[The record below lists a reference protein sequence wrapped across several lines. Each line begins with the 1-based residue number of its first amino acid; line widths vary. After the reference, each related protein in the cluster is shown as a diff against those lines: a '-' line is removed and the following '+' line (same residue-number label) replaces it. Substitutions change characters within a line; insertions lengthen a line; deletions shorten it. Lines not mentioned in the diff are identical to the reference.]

1 MSETLKNVLN
11 AESSSE
17 TLDVELMQADEENIV
32 EASSKKTILQYIKI
46 VLKWVFLFIVIFL
59 FGGSIF
65 LKICHCIA
73 DIFDTDYSVV
83 WKNVL
88 LFLLCGIS
96 FNLYRV
102 RTDISTRTGYK
113 KNFTP
118 SNAIFLFI
126 KLFLLYA
133 ILFLSTL
140 VFDKNGI
147 LIDKLV
153 GKKST
158 VNVVQNFK
166 EETTNENQNVLDS
179 SNMDNTSRMYFRD

>member
-158 VNVVQNFK
+158 VNVVQNF
-166 EETTNENQNVLDS
+166 LDS

>member
-1 MSETLKNVLN
+1 MSETLKNVMN
-11 AESSSE
+11 AEAPNE
-17 TLDVELMQADEENIV
+17 TLDVELMQADEENIA
-32 EASSKKTILQYIKI
+32 EASNKKTMLQYIKI
-46 VLKWVFLFIVIFL
+46 VLKWVFLFVAIFL

-65 LKICHCIA
+65 LKICHFIA

-102 RTDISTRTGYK
+102 RADISTRTGYK

-126 KLFLLYA
+126 RLFLLYA